1 MRNLFRNCIYQGKNL
16 LRDAGFSFWSLIYPL
31 IMAVFF
37 YMTLSG
43 VLDFQLENINVGIDS
58 ENPIS
63 YILEDIDFVN
73 VHKVPEDEVL
83 KKLDSEDRPRFYRHS
98 DLPPKPIASKEAI
111 ERPVGRLSVFR
122 VTKIQR

>member
-1 MRNLFRNCIYQGKNL
+1 MKNLIRNIIYQGKNL

-83 KKLDSEDRPRFYRHS
+83 KKLDSEEIDGFIDE
-98 DLPPKPIASKEAI
+98 DLNIKVNTIPIEIAEI
-111 ERPVGRLSVFR
+111 ITG
-122 VTKIQR
+122 